1 MCMTC
6 TCACACA
13 CACHKLECACCAYVH
28 AVSHLHVKNFVCAVP
43 TPVRLTFLY
52 SVNRHPRPGARIPSP
67 LKCFTATPKNSQ
79 RSAEAWGASST
90 HGFRPETP
98 LKLAHHDPPQRYSS
112 SARMA
117 SARAAR
123 LPRGSSS
130 SRPSASTITCGRQGP
145 EVTARREESRRC
157 PRPGERRGGNQ
168 RGAVAGR
175 APFGRW
181 SPPSEAARP

>member
-1 MCMTC
+1 MCMC
-6 TCACACA
+6 MSCARMCMLCSICACSVAFA
-13 CACHKLECACCAYVH
+13 RQKLC
-28 AVSHLHVKNFVCAVP
+28 VSSLP
-43 TPVRLTFLY
+43 TPVPLTFLY

-168 RGAVAGR
+168 RGAGAGR